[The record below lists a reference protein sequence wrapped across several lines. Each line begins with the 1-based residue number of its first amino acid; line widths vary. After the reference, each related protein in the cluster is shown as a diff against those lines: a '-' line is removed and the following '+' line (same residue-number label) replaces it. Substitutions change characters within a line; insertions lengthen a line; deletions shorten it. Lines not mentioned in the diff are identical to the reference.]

1 MATFRGV
8 YEAHELAP
16 APAGLLSV
24 ARVMEH
30 TKREYDERW
39 IRGFSQEYDTL
50 PTYVRLLTVNDATV
64 SDGTISASSGS
75 TYEDYVP
82 FFIDVEDFGSTFG
95 LLGEDRFKRVINEL
109 KAVTQKAIEYEYWEG
124 RAAQAEPSAN
134 GNMYLSKQDLATI
147 PEDGAFKPETSLMII
162 EQAISESPVGE
173 GGVIHM
179 TRDVA
184 SILGSRLV
192 YLKPKDGKPGC
203 VMTRLGTP
211 VVIGSGYTGNGP
223 AGASNAE
230 ASATNK
236 WIYATGSIDIH
247 LGKIEVVNETLAQ
260 GADVTI
266 NNMRIKAFRP
276 AAVLSDPS
284 MHFAMRVTL
293 PNE

>member
-8 YEAHELAP
+8 YEAHKLTP
-16 APAGLLSV
+16 APAGILSV

-50 PTYVRLLTVNDATV
+50 PTYVRLLTVNDSTVTDGTV
-64 SDGTISASSGS
+64 SESTGS

-82 FFIDVEDFGSTFG
+82 FFIDVEDFGSTFS
-95 LLGEDRFKRVINEL
+95 LLGEDRFKRVIDEL
-109 KAVTQKAIEYEYWEG
+109 KAVTQKAVEYEFWEG
-124 RAAQAEPSAN
+124 VAARAETTAN
-134 GNMYLSKQDLATI
+134 GNMYLSKQNLATI
-147 PEDGAFKPETSLMII
+147 PAPGAFKPETSLMIL

-173 GGVIHM
+173 GGIIHM

-184 SILGSRLV
+184 SILGSRLI
-192 YLKPKDGKPGC
+192 YLKAKDETPAQ

-211 VVIGSGYTGNGP
+211 VVIGSGYTGAGP
-223 AGASNAE
+223 IGEANAAAST
-230 ASATNK
+230 TNK
-236 WIYATGSIDIH
+236 WIYATGGVDVH

-266 NNMRIKAFRP
+266 NDMRIKAFRP